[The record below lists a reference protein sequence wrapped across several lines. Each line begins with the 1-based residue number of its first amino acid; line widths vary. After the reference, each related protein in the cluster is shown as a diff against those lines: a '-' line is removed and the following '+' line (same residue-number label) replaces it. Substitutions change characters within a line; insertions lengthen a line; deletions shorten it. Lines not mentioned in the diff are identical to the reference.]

1 MTILPICVR
10 NGVNVT
16 TSSYI
21 SEQMMEL
28 NEEAKAKGLVIL
40 NECGLDPGIDILGTM
55 KVVHEAKAAGHKVV
69 SYESYCGGIP
79 VAEQADNPLGYKF
92 SWNPNASIKA
102 SKNTAIFMKDGKR
115 VVTNEPLKQVTFCD
129 DVSVA
134 MKLEAYP
141 NRDSTVFMDR
151 FGMQDCHTFIRG
163 TYRFTGFSSVSA
175 TIFNLG
181 GKSYFKY
188 YLRSFPVST
197 TLASPLTI
205 LLATE

>member
-1 MTILPICVR
+1 MHIKVLHICVKA
-10 NGVNVT
+10 GVNVT
-16 TSSYI
+16 TSSYLTDA
-21 SEQMMEL
+21 MMEL
-28 NEEAKAKGLVIL
+28 DAEAKSKGLVVL

-55 KVVHEAKAAGHKVV
+55 KVVHEAKKVGHKVV

-92 SWNPNASIKA
+92 SWNPGASIKA
-102 SKNTAIFMKDGKR
+102 SKNTAIFMRDGQR
-115 VVTNEPLKQVTFCD
+115 VQTNEPLKETVICD

-163 TYRFTGFSSVSA
+163 TYRFKGFSSVSF
-175 TIFNLG
+175 IFCKENS
-181 GKSYFKY
+181 KSY
-188 YLRSFPVST
+188 
-197 TLASPLTI
+197 LASNTYFAPYF
-205 LLATE
+205 